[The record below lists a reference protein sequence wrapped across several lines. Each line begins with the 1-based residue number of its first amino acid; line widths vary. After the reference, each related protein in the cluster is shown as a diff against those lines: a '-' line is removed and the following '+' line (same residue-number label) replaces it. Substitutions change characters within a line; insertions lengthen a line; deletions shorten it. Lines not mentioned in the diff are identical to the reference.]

1 MITHT
6 FPAQVDEDTLLG
18 GWVTW
23 LPSLLDGLWL
33 SLEVVVVSLIIGIP
47 MGLGLA
53 LLTSAQRKW
62 VRVVAIIVVEVGRG
76 TPALV
81 MLQIVY
87 FGLPSAGLTV
97 GSFVAA
103 VVALALTT
111 GAYTSEIL
119 RAGLQAVPHGEVE
132 ASAALAMSN
141 RDTLRFIVIP
151 QGVRIA
157 IPALMGFAILMFQA
171 TALCFTIALPELLSR
186 SYSIGSNTFRYLDVL
201 LLAGILYLL
210 ITLPAGWLT
219 SWTERRMARHL

>member
-1 MITHT
+1 MS
-6 FPAQVDEDTLLG
+6 EDSLLG
-18 GWVTW
+18 GWLAW

-33 SLEVVVVSLIIGIP
+33 SLEVCVVSLVIGIP
-47 MGLGLA
+47 LGLWLA
-53 LLTSAQRKW
+53 LLVSAQRKW
-62 VRVVAIIVVEVGRG
+62 VRVVAIIAVEIGRG

-97 GSFVAA
+97 GSFTAA
-103 VVALALTT
+103 VTALALTT

-157 IPALMGFAILMFQA
+157 IPALMGFAILIFQA
-171 TALCFTIALPELLSR
+171 TALTFTIALPELLSHA
-186 SYSIGSNTFRYLDVL
+186 YSIGANTFRYFDVL
-201 LLAGILYLL
+201 VLAGLLYLL

-219 SWTERRMARHL
+219 SWTEQRMARHL

>member
-1 MITHT
+1 MN
-6 FPAQVDEDTLLG
+6 EDTLLG
-18 GWVTW
+18 GWLTW
-23 LPSLLDGLWL
+23 LPGLLDGLWL
-33 SLEVVVVSLIIGIP
+33 SVRVAGASLVIGIP
-47 MGLGLA
+47 LGLGLA
-53 LLTSAQRKW
+53 LLMSARHKW

-87 FGLPSAGLTV
+87 YGLPSAGLTV

-103 VVALALTT
+103 IVALALTT

-132 ASAALAMSN
+132 AASALAMSN

-157 IPALMGFAILMFQA
+157 IPALLGFAILILQA
-171 TALCFTIALPELLSR
+171 TALTFTIALPELLSR
-186 SYSIGSNTFRYLDVL
+186 AYSIGSNSFRYLDVL
-201 LLAGILYLL
+201 LLAGLLYLL

-219 SWTERRMARHL
+219 NWTERRMARHL

>member
-1 MITHT
+1 MS
-6 FPAQVDEDTLLG
+6 EDSLLG
-18 GWVTW
+18 GWLAW

-33 SLEVVVVSLIIGIP
+33 SLEVCVASLVIGIP
-47 MGLGLA
+47 LGLCFA
-53 LLTSAQRKW
+53 LLVSAQRTW
-62 VRVVAIIVVEVGRG
+62 VRVLAIVAVEIGRG

-97 GSFVAA
+97 GSFTAA
-103 VVALALTT
+103 VTALALTT

-157 IPALMGFAILMFQA
+157 IPALMGFAILIFQA
-171 TALCFTIALPELLSR
+171 TALTFTIALPELLSR
-186 SYSIGSNTFRYLDVL
+186 AYSIGANTFRYFDVL
-201 LLAGILYLL
+201 LLAGLLYLL
-210 ITLPAGWLT
+210 ITIPAGWLT
-219 SWTERRMARHL
+219 SWTEQRMARHL

>member
-1 MITHT
+1 
-6 FPAQVDEDTLLG
+6 VNEDTLLG
-18 GWVTW
+18 GWLTW
-23 LPSLLDGLWL
+23 LPGLLDGLWL
-33 SLEVVVVSLIIGIP
+33 SVRVAGASLVIGIP
-47 MGLGLA
+47 LGLGLA
-53 LLTSAQRKW
+53 LLMSARHKW

-87 FGLPSAGLTV
+87 YGLPSAGLTV

-103 VVALALTT
+103 IVALALTT

-132 ASAALAMSN
+132 AASALAMSN

-157 IPALMGFAILMFQA
+157 IPALLGFAILILQA
-171 TALCFTIALPELLSR
+171 TALTFTIALPELLSR
-186 SYSIGSNTFRYLDVL
+186 AYSIGSNSFRYLDVL
-201 LLAGILYLL
+201 LLAGLLYLL

-219 SWTERRMARHL
+219 NWTERRMARHL

>member
-1 MITHT
+1 
-6 FPAQVDEDTLLG
+6 VNDDTLLG
-18 GWVTW
+18 GWLEW

-33 SLEVVVVSLIIGIP
+33 SVRLAGASLVIGIP
-47 MGLGLA
+47 LGLA
-53 LLTSAQRKW
+53 LALLMSARHKW

-132 ASAALAMSN
+132 AASALAMSN

-157 IPALMGFAILMFQA
+157 IPALLGFAILILQA
-171 TALCFTIALPELLSR
+171 TALTFTIALPELLSR
-186 SYSIGSNTFRYLDVL
+186 AYSIGSNTFRYLDVL
-201 LLAGILYLL
+201 LLAGLLYLL

-219 SWTERRMARHL
+219 NWTERRMARHL

>member
-1 MITHT
+1 
-6 FPAQVDEDTLLG
+6 VNEDTLLG
-18 GWVTW
+18 GWLTW
-23 LPSLLDGLWL
+23 LPGLLDGLWL
-33 SLEVVVVSLIIGIP
+33 SVRVAGASLVIGIP
-47 MGLGLA
+47 LGLGLA
-53 LLTSAQRKW
+53 LLMSARHRW
-62 VRVVAIIVVEVGRG
+62 VRVAAIVVVEVGRG

-87 FGLPSAGLTV
+87 FGLPSAGITV
-97 GSFVAA
+97 GSFLAA

-132 ASAALAMSN
+132 AASALAMSR

-157 IPALMGFAILMFQA
+157 VPALLGFAILILQA
-171 TALCFTIALPELLSR
+171 TALAFTIALPELLSR
-186 SYSIGSNTFRYLDVL
+186 AYSIGSNTFRYLDVL
-201 LLAGILYLL
+201 LLAGLLYLL

>member
-1 MITHT
+1 MN
-6 FPAQVDEDTLLG
+6 EDTLLG
-18 GWVTW
+18 GWLAW

-33 SLEVVVVSLIIGIP
+33 SVQVAVASLVIGIP

-53 LLTSAQRKW
+53 LLVSAKHKW
-62 VRVVAIIVVEVGRG
+62 VRVLAIIAVEIGRG

-81 MLQIVY
+81 MLQVVY

-97 GSFVAA
+97 GSFTAA
-103 VVALALTT
+103 VAALALTT
-111 GAYTSEIL
+111 AAYTSEIL
-119 RAGLQAVPHGEVE
+119 RAGLQAVPQGEVE

-157 IPALMGFAILMFQA
+157 IPALMGFAILIFQA
-171 TALCFTIALPELLSR
+171 TALAFTIALPELLSR

-201 LLAGILYLL
+201 VLAGLLYLL

>member
-1 MITHT
+1 MN
-6 FPAQVDEDTLLG
+6 EDTLLG
-18 GWVTW
+18 GWLTW
-23 LPSLLDGLWL
+23 LPGLLDGLWL
-33 SLEVVVVSLIIGIP
+33 SVRVAGASLVIGIP
-47 MGLGLA
+47 LGLGLA
-53 LLTSAQRKW
+53 LLMSARHRW

-87 FGLPSAGLTV
+87 YGLPSAGLTV

-103 VVALALTT
+103 IVALALTT

-132 ASAALAMSN
+132 AAEALAMSN

-157 IPALMGFAILMFQA
+157 IPALLGFAILILQA
-171 TALCFTIALPELLSR
+171 TALTFTIALPELLSR
-186 SYSIGSNTFRYLDVL
+186 AYSIGSNSFRYLDVL
-201 LLAGILYLL
+201 LLAGLLYLL

-219 SWTERRMARHL
+219 NWTERRMARHL

>member
-1 MITHT
+1 M
-6 FPAQVDEDTLLG
+6 
-18 GWVTW
+18 
-23 LPSLLDGLWL
+23 
-33 SLEVVVVSLIIGIP
+33 
-47 MGLGLA
+47 
-53 LLTSAQRKW
+53 SARHKW

-132 ASAALAMSN
+132 AASALAMSN

-157 IPALMGFAILMFQA
+157 IPALLGFAILILQA
-171 TALCFTIALPELLSR
+171 TALTFTIALPELLSR
-186 SYSIGSNTFRYLDVL
+186 AYSIGSNTFRYLDVL
-201 LLAGILYLL
+201 LLAGLLYLL

-219 SWTERRMARHL
+219 NWTERRMARHL